1 MRTRIGY
8 FFWIIALALGLMIFI
23 YLAQYSTNRNV
34 AGLQKGNQEAAITF
48 TVQNSLQQIVNI
60 VFVIETKLTRNKI
73 LKKDLIGIKDSL
85 TLIGYNTSVLSK
97 LNLDTFSRKLFQKLN
112 AQVGEQISLSY
123 DLIDAVEKDDM
134 LRYNQFVDSLRHLN
148 LSDEIYNSAVQ
159 ITNQLQA
166 SLQNSLDQNTR
177 SSQNL
182 SAYNKILAL
191 VAIGAI
197 LILATIIINHHL
209 RQLQLIAD
217 LEKANLKVK
226 ESAVIKEQFLANM
239 SHEIRTPLNAIKGFS
254 GLLLQTDLKNE
265 QKQYADIIENASNNL
280 LEIVNDVLDISKIEA
295 GKLKLEV
302 KEFNVKNILQM
313 LEFMFANSATQK
325 NLQYKWSIEEGTP
338 LDLKGDADRLNQ
350 ILINLIS
357 NAIKF
362 TPAGYIKI
370 KTQELKKSGNT
381 TWIEFQVEDTGLG
394 ISADKLDNIFE
405 RFYQVTNNDGTLI
418 KGTGLGLAIVKD
430 LSLLMGGDV
439 TVKSNTNEGSV
450 FTVSLPFEINTDAG
464 INKKDKEFSLLSD
477 LQFNGVRLLV
487 AEDNNVNQLLV
498 KYLLKKYSIEPD
510 FRQNG
515 WEVIET
521 LQLETYDMLLL
532 DIQMPVMNGFQT
544 MEKIRELN
552 LKIPVVAMT
561 AYVMPGDREKCLAA
575 GMDDYITKPISEVQL
590 QQVLIKYL
598 SSKRTKNT
606 KLIHDANENF
616 LLNLAGGDK
625 EMANVILK
633 EVKKELQASLIK
645 IENLKVKEVNVGDLR
660 AFCHHLVSTISPL
673 GNNTSAMKCVI
684 NIQQKLTADI
694 KAGDLLKLME
704 ELRIGI
710 LNLEQE
716 KFII

>member
-1 MRTRIGY
+1 MKNRIGY
-8 FFWIIALALGLMIFI
+8 FLWIIALALGLMVFI
-23 YLAQYSTNRNV
+23 YMAQYSTNRNV
-34 AGLQKGNQEAAITF
+34 AGLQKGNREAAITF

-60 VFVIETKLTRNKI
+60 VFILETKLTKNKI
-73 LKKDLIGIKDSL
+73 EKKDLQGIKDSL

-97 LNLDTFSRKLFQKLN
+97 LNLDTLSRRLFQKLN
-112 AQVGEQISLSY
+112 EQVSEQESLSY
-123 DLIDAVEKDDM
+123 GLIEAVEEDDM
-134 LRYNQFVDSLRHLN
+134 SRYNQFVDSLSQLK
-148 LSDEIYNSAVQ
+148 LSDGIYNTAVQ
-159 ITNQLQA
+159 ITNQLQTR
-166 SLQNSLDQNTR
+166 LQISLDQNIL
-177 SSQNL
+177 SSRNL

-254 GLLLQTDLKNE
+254 GLLLQSDLKNE

-302 KEFNVKNILQM
+302 KEFNVKNILQT
-313 LEFMFANSATQK
+313 LEFMFANSAAEK
-325 NLQYKWSIEEGTP
+325 NLEYEWSIEEGTA
-338 LDLKGDADRLNQ
+338 LELMGDADRLNQ

-362 TPAGYIKI
+362 TPFGYIKI
-370 KTQELKKSGNT
+370 KAQELKRSGDKV
-381 TWIEFQVEDTGLG
+381 WIQFQVEDSGMG
-394 ISADKLDNIFE
+394 ISADKLDKIFE
-405 RFYQVTNNDGTLI
+405 RFYQVTNNDGMLI
-418 KGTGLGLAIVKD
+418 KGTGLGLAIVKNI
-430 LSLLMGGDV
+430 SLLMGGEV
-439 TVKSNTNEGSV
+439 SVKSNTNEGSV
-450 FTVSLPFEINTDAG
+450 FTVSLPFLINQDAG
-464 INKKDKEFSLLSD
+464 KNKKDKEFALLPN
-477 LQFNGVRLLV
+477 LQFSGVRLLV

-498 KYLLKKYSIEPD
+498 NYLMKKYGIEPD

-521 LQLETYDMLLL
+521 LQQENYDLLLL

-544 MEKIRELN
+544 MEKIKKLD

-561 AYVMPGDREKCLAA
+561 AYVMPGDREKCIAA

-598 SSKRTKNT
+598 SSKRTENT
-606 KLIHDANENF
+606 PAFNDENENF

-625 EMANVILK
+625 EMANTILK
-633 EVKKELQASLIK
+633 EVKKELQAGIFKLEDFK
-645 IENLKVKEVNVGDLR
+645 NKEANVNDIR
-660 AFCHHLVSTISPL
+660 AFCHHLISTISPL
-673 GNNTSAMKCVI
+673 GNDTSAMRCVK
-684 NIQQKLTADI
+684 NIQQKLASDT
-694 KAGDLLKLME
+694 KAGEIQKLMDDLRR
-704 ELRIGI
+704 ELM
-710 LNLEQE
+710 NLQQE
-716 KFII
+716 HFII